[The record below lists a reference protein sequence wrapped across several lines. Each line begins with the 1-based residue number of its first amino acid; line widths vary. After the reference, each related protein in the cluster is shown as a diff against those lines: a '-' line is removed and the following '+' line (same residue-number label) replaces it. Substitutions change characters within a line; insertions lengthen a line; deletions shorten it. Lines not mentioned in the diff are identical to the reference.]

1 MWADRVVWLCL
12 VGFLTAELMA
22 QAALSFNGSNYLQPP
37 PFLVPTDSP
46 PSKLCNCGLWHFCLS
61 LPMTVMVSLRFNIK
75 QFHISFSG
83 KRCTMMTRIKFYY
96 TNQIDH
102 PVLINILCV
111 LTLDPIVCSSI
122 YSPPSPRWPKNQL
135 CSKGVCGART
145 SSLLVTSY
153 AQLGNFH
160 PLVLRQCPDGVYFGL
175 THKQSSLVKHRHH
188 FSV

>member
-46 PSKLCNCGLWHFCLS
+46 HPSSLTVVYGISVFLFQWLLWSAWDSISSSSIFPFLGRGALCCPRNDQ
-61 LPMTVMVSLRFNIK
+61 VS
-75 QFHISFSG
+75 
-83 KRCTMMTRIKFYY
+83 IKFYY

-102 PVLINILCV
+102 HVLINILCV

-122 YSPPSPRWPKNQL
+122 NLSPPVDQRTN
-135 CSKGVCGART
+135 CVARG
-145 SSLLVTSY
+145 SVVPGPLLY
-153 AQLGNFH
+153 
-160 PLVLRQCPDGVYFGL
+160 
-175 THKQSSLVKHRHH
+175 
-188 FSV
+188 

>member
-1 MWADRVVWLCL
+1 MWADRAVWLCL

-46 PSKLCNCGLWHFCLS
+46 HPSSLTVVYGISVFLFQWLLWSAWDSISSSSIFPFLGRGALCCPRNNQ
-61 LPMTVMVSLRFNIK
+61 VS
-75 QFHISFSG
+75 
-83 KRCTMMTRIKFYY
+83 IKFYY
-96 TNQIDH
+96 TKQIDH
-102 PVLINILCV
+102 SVLINILCV
-111 LTLDPIVCSSI
+111 FFNQLT
-122 YSPPSPRWPKNQL
+122 PPPLPRWPKNQL

-153 AQLGNFH
+153 AQLGNFN
-160 PLVLRQCPDGVYFGL
+160 PLVLHQCPDGVYFGL